1 MRQLITRLGCLWLCL
16 SPILIEGSQW
26 ISAQR
31 AGDIAYVLLD
41 SPPEIR
47 RYDLSTGQWLP
58 ALSLRDHPTSMLAE
72 TNALHIA
79 FGTSVYR
86 YAPDLTA
93 ETHLLNT
100 GSPTTAILPWTH
112 YVYLVHPAYPY
123 GYITSLRRSDGAVV
137 TEGKYTYKAF
147 GGASVSSVLGRIY
160 GRK

>member
-16 SPILIEGSQW
+16 VPILIEGSQW

-72 TNALHIA
+72 TNGLHIA

-100 GSPTTAILPWTH
+100 GSPTTAILPWTQ
-112 YVYLVHPAYPY
+112 YVYLVHPA
-123 GYITSLRRSDGAVV
+123 
-137 TEGKYTYKAF
+137 
-147 GGASVSSVLGRIY
+147 
-160 GRK
+160 